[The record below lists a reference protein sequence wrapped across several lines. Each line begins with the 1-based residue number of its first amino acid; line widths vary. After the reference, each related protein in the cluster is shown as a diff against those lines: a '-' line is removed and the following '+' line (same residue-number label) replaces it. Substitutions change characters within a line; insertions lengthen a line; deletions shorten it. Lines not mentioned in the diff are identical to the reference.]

1 MWKEMHVLDQ
11 LELQQDLQALTA
23 LLHRTGALLMHKS
36 TLQEL
41 LQLQVCKVALPQDA
55 KEAVKR

>member
-1 MWKEMHVLDQ
+1 MHVLDQ